1 MDTNMDKFLN
11 MLNRYVP
18 ITPELM
24 NYYLGVLVK
33 IVIIVVLSKL
43 VISVA
48 NRFIAKV
55 YKLSPKFKMDERKAN
70 TLSGITK
77 SIIKYTV
84 YAVMGASILSVLN
97 ILTKPVL
104 AAAGLGGIAIG
115 FGAQSLVKDVFTGFF
130 ILFEDQYSVG
140 DYITISGM
148 TGTVDELGLRITK
161 IKAFNGDLHIIP
173 NGEIKTV
180 TNHSRNN
187 SLAIIDIGITYEEDE
202 EKALG
207 LIKKVAEKYY
217 CENED
222 KVTDKPETLGIVKFD
237 ETGIV
242 IRTVMKTVP
251 LTHWQVERDVRR
263 KIIQVFKENNI
274 ELPYPKRVYINRE
287 NKQN

>member
-1 MDTNMDKFLN
+1 MDKFLN
-11 MLNRYVP
+11 MLNSYVP
-18 ITPELM
+18 ITPEIM
-24 NYYLGVLVK
+24 NYYLGILIK

-77 SIIKYTV
+77 SIVKYTV
-84 YAVMGASILSVLN
+84 YAAMGASILSVLN

-251 LTHWQVERDVRR
+251 LTHWQVERDVRK

>member
-1 MDTNMDKFLN
+1 MDIKMDKFLN

-18 ITPELM
+18 ITPEIM
-24 NYYLGVLVK
+24 NYYLGVLIK

-43 VISVA
+43 IISVA

-77 SIIKYTV
+77 SIVKYTV
-84 YAVMGASILSVLN
+84 YAAMGASILSVLN

-251 LTHWQVERDVRR
+251 LTHWQVERDVRK

-287 NKQN
+287 NKQS